1 MNICKRALT
10 IALRHPLYLIIYI
23 GFLSSMGVV
32 LMGEVG
38 GSGAR
43 EATEVPRAR
52 IALVDRDGSAVA
64 QSLEEMLFQTDELIT
79 VADEPLALQDALA
92 TGKADAVL
100 VIPAGFGDALM
111 DAART
116 GGDLPELEAA
126 TGGDMQAAALAS
138 QRASRT
144 ASLIA
149 SRAAL
154 TSHASAEQVLDGMR
168 KLEAA
173 TGGDMQAAALAS
185 QRASRTASL
194 IASRAAL
201 TSHASAEQVLD
212 GMRKFSDIAPAVDT
226 IETTEESTAA
236 SRLAFYLTFSS
247 YTVTSSIVVVAGVV
261 LSTLNK
267 PDVRR
272 RQLAA
277 PVSSWRMGFES
288 IAGCAV
294 LALGVCAWVALVGI
308 GASGAGALLSSRQLA
323 APVSSWRMGFESIAG
338 CAVLAL
344 GVCAWVALVGIGASG
359 AGALLSSAGAQ
370 VALAIAS
377 LCAFALVPLSLAYTL
392 AQFGFR
398 EEALNAIANLGG
410 MVMSFLGGAWVPLS
424 LMGANVQAV
433 AHFTPTFWMY
443 DAVTCALGAQEVNAS
458 VLATV
463 GIDLGII
470 ALFAVAIV
478 SAGLV
483 AARLR
488 VREV

>member
-126 TGGDMQAAALAS
+126 ALAS
-138 QRASRT
+138 QHASRT

-168 KLEAA
+168 KL
-173 TGGDMQAAALAS
+173 
-185 QRASRTASL
+185 
-194 IASRAAL
+194 
-201 TSHASAEQVLD
+201 
-212 GMRKFSDIAPAVDT
+212 SDIAPAVDT

-308 GASGAGALLSSRQLA
+308 GASGAGALLSS
-323 APVSSWRMGFESIAG
+323 
-338 CAVLAL
+338 
-344 GVCAWVALVGIGASG
+344 
-359 AGALLSSAGAQ
+359 AGAQ

-410 MVMSFLGGAWVPLS
+410 MIMSFLGGAWVPLS

>member
-1 MNICKRALT
+1 M
-10 IALRHPLYLIIYI
+10 
-23 GFLSSMGVV
+23 
-32 LMGEVG
+32 
-38 GSGAR
+38 
-43 EATEVPRAR
+43 
-52 IALVDRDGSAVA
+52 
-64 QSLEEMLFQTDELIT
+64 
-79 VADEPLALQDALA
+79 
-92 TGKADAVL
+92 
-100 VIPAGFGDALM
+100 
-111 DAART
+111 
-116 GGDLPELEAA
+116 
-126 TGGDMQAAALAS
+126 
-138 QRASRT
+138 
-144 ASLIA
+144 
-149 SRAAL
+149 
-154 TSHASAEQVLDGMR
+154 
-168 KLEAA
+168 
-173 TGGDMQAAALAS
+173 
-185 QRASRTASL
+185 
-194 IASRAAL
+194 
-201 TSHASAEQVLD
+201 
-212 GMRKFSDIAPAVDT
+212 
-226 IETTEESTAA
+226 
-236 SRLAFYLTFSS
+236 
-247 YTVTSSIVVVAGVV
+247 VAGVV

-294 LALGVCAWVALVGI
+294 LAV
-308 GASGAGALLSSRQLA
+308 
-323 APVSSWRMGFESIAG
+323 
-338 CAVLAL
+338 

-410 MVMSFLGGAWVPLS
+410 MIMSFLGGAWVPLS

-483 AARLR
+483 AGRLR

>member
-38 GSGAR
+38 GSGAQ
-43 EATEVPRAR
+43 EATEVSRAR
-52 IALVDRDGSAVA
+52 IVLVDRDGSAVA
-64 QSLEEMLFQTDELIT
+64 QSLEEILSQTDELIT

-92 TGKADAVL
+92 TGKADAAL
-100 VIPAGFGDALM
+100 VIPAALAMLM
-111 DAART
+111 DASRT
-116 GGDLPELEAA
+116 GGDLPELEVA

-168 KLEAA
+168 KL
-173 TGGDMQAAALAS
+173 
-185 QRASRTASL
+185 
-194 IASRAAL
+194 
-201 TSHASAEQVLD
+201 
-212 GMRKFSDIAPAVDT
+212 SDIAPAVDT
-226 IETTEESTAA
+226 IETAEESTAA

-308 GASGAGALLSSRQLA
+308 GASGAGALLSS
-323 APVSSWRMGFESIAG
+323 
-338 CAVLAL
+338 
-344 GVCAWVALVGIGASG
+344 
-359 AGALLSSAGAQ
+359 AGAQ

-392 AQFGFR
+392 AQCGFR

-443 DAVTCALGAQEVNAS
+443 DAVTCALGAQEVNAR

-470 ALFAVAIV
+470 ALFAVAIA

>member
-168 KLEAA
+168 KL
-173 TGGDMQAAALAS
+173 
-185 QRASRTASL
+185 
-194 IASRAAL
+194 
-201 TSHASAEQVLD
+201 
-212 GMRKFSDIAPAVDT
+212 SDIAPAVDT

-272 RQLAA
+272 R
-277 PVSSWRMGFES
+277 
-288 IAGCAV
+288 
-294 LALGVCAWVALVGI
+294 
-308 GASGAGALLSSRQLA
+308 LA

-410 MVMSFLGGAWVPLS
+410 MIMSFLGGAWVPLS

>member
-168 KLEAA
+168 KL
-173 TGGDMQAAALAS
+173 
-185 QRASRTASL
+185 
-194 IASRAAL
+194 
-201 TSHASAEQVLD
+201 
-212 GMRKFSDIAPAVDT
+212 SDIAPAVDT

-308 GASGAGALLSSRQLA
+308 GASGAGALLSS
-323 APVSSWRMGFESIAG
+323 
-338 CAVLAL
+338 
-344 GVCAWVALVGIGASG
+344 
-359 AGALLSSAGAQ
+359 AGAQ

-377 LCAFALVPLSLAYTL
+377 LCAFALVPLSLSLAYTL

-410 MVMSFLGGAWVPLS
+410 MIMSFLGGAWVPLS

-458 VLATV
+458 VLATL

>member
-64 QSLEEMLFQTDELIT
+64 QSLEEMLSQTDELIT

-100 VIPAGFGDALM
+100 IIPASFGDALLET
-111 DAART
+111 ART
-116 GGDLPELEAA
+116 EGDLPELEVA
-126 TGGDMQAAALAS
+126 TGSDMQAAALAS

-154 TSHASAEQVLDGMR
+154 MPHASAEQVLDGMR
-168 KLEAA
+168 
-173 TGGDMQAAALAS
+173 AL
-185 QRASRTASL
+185 
-194 IASRAAL
+194 
-201 TSHASAEQVLD
+201 
-212 GMRKFSDIAPAVDT
+212 SDIAPTVDT

-272 RQLAA
+272 R
-277 PVSSWRMGFES
+277 R
-288 IAGCAV
+288 
-294 LALGVCAWVALVGI
+294 
-308 GASGAGALLSSRQLA
+308 
-323 APVSSWRMGFESIAG
+323 
-338 CAVLAL
+338 
-344 GVCAWVALVGIGASG
+344 
-359 AGALLSSAGAQ
+359 
-370 VALAIAS
+370 S
-377 LCAFALVPLSLAYTL
+377 LRP
-392 AQFGFR
+392 
-398 EEALNAIANLGG
+398 
-410 MVMSFLGGAWVPLS
+410 
-424 LMGANVQAV
+424 
-433 AHFTPTFWMY
+433 
-443 DAVTCALGAQEVNAS
+443 
-458 VLATV
+458 
-463 GIDLGII
+463 
-470 ALFAVAIV
+470 
-478 SAGLV
+478 
-483 AARLR
+483 
-488 VREV
+488 